1 MPELPEIE
9 TIKRY
14 LEKDLIGRKI
24 KDVKILNKKSFIGD
38 KRKILNS
45 KIFKIERRGK
55 MLIFKLAA
63 DKHGSQRG
71 LTLIDVVNADKRRLQ
86 RRLTQ
91 IYINASDKYAPH
103 QKFDAGRPKPCSAL
117 VWDGFKTDDNR
128 LTTTDQ
134 FGFETDKF
142 GYKINKNQHK
152 SFSDPQESVPDLHR
166 SVGLHKSVLNP
177 HKSAND
183 YPYKSVLNLKSAS
196 IRWLVFHLKL
206 TGQLIFYYTNGNESL
221 NEWQRIKNIKNT
233 NGNEFI
239 DKWQR
244 IRYTRVIFILDKGFL
259 IFNDARK
266 FGWVKVLDDEDLNKE
281 LSKIGK
287 EPFDLNFKYLK
298 EIFSKIKRP
307 IKIVLMDQKKIA
319 GLGNIYANEA
329 LFLAKIH
336 PLKPANKL
344 KDNEIKNLLAA
355 IKKVIKKA
363 IKLQGTS
370 FRFYVKPD
378 ESKGSYQEEFL
389 VYQRKDE
396 KCLRCKSKIKY
407 IKIGGRGSF
416 YCPRCQKI

>member
-24 KDVKILNKKSFIGD
+24 KDVKILNKKSFFGD
-38 KRKILNS
+38 KKKILNS
-45 KIFKIERRGK
+45 KILKIERKGK
-55 MLIFKLAA
+55 MLVF
-63 DKHGSQRG
+63 
-71 LTLIDVVNADKRRLQ
+71 RLNNS
-86 RRLTQ
+86 L
-91 IYINASDKYAPH
+91 S
-103 QKFDAGRPKPCSAL
+103 
-117 VWDGFKTDDNR
+117 
-128 LTTTDQ
+128 
-134 FGFETDKF
+134 
-142 GYKINKNQHK
+142 
-152 SFSDPQESVPDLHR
+152 
-166 SVGLHKSVLNP
+166 
-177 HKSAND
+177 
-183 YPYKSVLNLKSAS
+183 
-196 IRWLVFHLKL
+196 LVFHLKL
-206 TGQLIFYYTNGNESL
+206 TGQLIFL
-221 NEWQRIKNIKNT
+221 NLAPELVLGKK
-233 NGNEFI
+233 
-239 DKWQR
+239 
-244 IRYTRVIFILDKGFL
+244 YTRVIFILDKGFL

-266 FGWVKVLDDEDLNKE
+266 FGWVKVLDDKNLNKE

-298 EIFSKIKRP
+298 EIFWETKRP
-307 IKIVLMDQKKIA
+307 IKIVLMDQEKIA

-344 KDNEIKNLLAA
+344 KDSEIKNLLLA

-389 VYQRKDE
+389 VYQRKNE
-396 KCLRCKSKIKY
+396 KCLRCKSKIRY

-416 YCPRCQKI
+416 YCSNCQKWKE

>member
-24 KDVKILNKKSFIGD
+24 GDVKILNKKSFIGD
-38 KRKILNS
+38 KKKILNS
-45 KIFKIERRGK
+45 KILKIERKGK
-55 MLIFKLAA
+55 MLIFKLVINLPGYKP
-63 DKHGSQRG
+63 DK
-71 LTLIDVVNADKRRLQ
+71 L
-86 RRLTQ
+86 
-91 IYINASDKYAPH
+91 P
-103 QKFDAGRPKPCSAL
+103 
-117 VWDGFKTDDNR
+117 
-128 LTTTDQ
+128 
-134 FGFETDKF
+134 GFEPDKS
-142 GYKINKNQHK
+142 GNHQDNLSGKNHPGK
-152 SFSDPQESVPDLHR
+152 TFNRDI
-166 SVGLHKSVLNP
+166 
-177 HKSAND
+177 
-183 YPYKSVLNLKSAS
+183 Y
-196 IRWLVFHLKL
+196 LVFHLKL
-206 TGQLIFYYTNGNESL
+206 TGQLIFYPTNSNESL
-221 NEWQRIKNIKNT
+221 N
-233 NGNEFI
+233 
-239 DKWQR
+239 KWQR

-266 FGWVKVLDDEDLNKE
+266 FGWVRVWDDKTLNNE

-298 EIFSKIKRP
+298 EIFSKTKRP
-307 IKIVLMDQKKIA
+307 IKIVLMDQGKIA

-329 LFLAKIH
+329 LFLSKIH

-344 KDNEIKNLLAA
+344 KDNEIKNLLSA
-355 IKKVIKKA
+355 IKKVITKA

-378 ESKGSYQEEFL
+378 ESKGSYQEKFL

-416 YCPRCQKI
+416 YCSNCQKWKE

>member
-14 LEKDLIGRKI
+14 LEEDVIGRKI
-24 KDVKILNKKSFIGD
+24 KDVKILNKKSFFGD
-38 KRKILNS
+38 KKKILNS
-45 KIFKIERRGK
+45 KILKIERKGK
-55 MLIFKLAA
+55 MLIFRL
-63 DKHGSQRG
+63 D
-71 LTLIDVVNADKRRLQ
+71 ADKRRLT
-86 RRLTQ
+86 R
-91 IYINASDKYAPH
+91 INS
-103 QKFDAGRPKPCSAL
+103 
-117 VWDGFKTDDNR
+117 
-128 LTTTDQ
+128 
-134 FGFETDKF
+134 
-142 GYKINKNQHK
+142 I
-152 SFSDPQESVPDLHR
+152 
-166 SVGLHKSVLNP
+166 GLN
-177 HKSAND
+177 
-183 YPYKSVLNLKSAS
+183 
-196 IRWLVFHLKL
+196 LVFHLKL
-206 TGQLIFYYTNGNESL
+206 TGQLIFL
-221 NEWQRIKNIKNT
+221 NFLRNSEIKK
-233 NGNEFI
+233 
-239 DKWQR
+239 
-244 IRYTRVIFILDKGFL
+244 YTRVIFILDKGFL

-266 FGWVKVLDDEDLNKE
+266 FGWIKVLDDEDLSKE

-298 EIFSKIKRP
+298 EIFSKTKRP
-307 IKIVLMDQKKIA
+307 IKIVLMEQGKIA

-329 LFLAKIH
+329 LFLAKIY

-344 KDNEIKNLLAA
+344 KDNEIKNLLSA

-416 YCPRCQKI
+416 YCPNCQKWKA

>member
-45 KIFKIERRGK
+45 KILKIERRGK
-55 MLIFKLAA
+55 MLIFKL
-63 DKHGSQRG
+63 D
-71 LTLIDVVNADKRRLQ
+71 ADKR
-86 RRLTQ
+86 T
-91 IYINASDKYAPH
+91 PH

-117 VWDGFKTDDNR
+117 VWDGSQRTCLPAR
-128 LTTTDQ
+128 QGLTR
-134 FGFETDKF
+134 
-142 GYKINKNQHK
+142 IN
-152 SFSDPQESVPDLHR
+152 SI
-166 SVGLHKSVLNP
+166 GLN
-177 HKSAND
+177 
-183 YPYKSVLNLKSAS
+183 
-196 IRWLVFHLKL
+196 LVFHLKL
-206 TGQLIFYYTNGNESL
+206 TGQLTFYYTNGNESL
-221 NEWQRIKNIKNT
+221 NKWQRIKNISYT
-233 NGNEFI
+233 NGNEFLNE
-239 DKWQR
+239 WQR
-244 IRYTRVIFILDKGFL
+244 IKYTRVIFILDKGFL

-266 FGWVKVLDDEDLNKE
+266 FGWVKVLDDEDLNNE

-298 EIFSKIKRP
+298 EIFSKTKRP
-307 IKIVLMDQKKIA
+307 IKIVLMDQGKIA

-344 KDNEIKNLLAA
+344 KDSEIKSLLSA

-370 FRFYVKPD
+370 FRFYIKPD

-389 VYQRKDE
+389 VYQRKN
-396 KCLRCKSKIKY
+396 
-407 IKIGGRGSF
+407 
-416 YCPRCQKI
+416 

>member
-1 MPELPEIE
+1 MPELPEVE

-24 KDVKILNKKSFIGD
+24 RDVKILNKKSFIGD
-38 KRKILNS
+38 KKKILNS
-45 KIFKIERRGK
+45 KIVKIERKGK
-55 MLIFKLAA
+55 MLVFKLHA
-63 DKHGSQRG
+63 
-71 LTLIDVVNADKRRLQ
+71 N
-86 RRLTQ
+86 
-91 IYINASDKYAPH
+91 KY
-103 QKFDAGRPKPCSAL
+103 
-117 VWDGFKTDDNR
+117 GF
-128 LTTTDQ
+128 
-134 FGFETDKF
+134 GTDKN
-142 GYKINKNQHK
+142 GYKMNKNPQK
-152 SFSDPQESVPDLHR
+152 SVTDPHI
-166 SVGLHKSVLNP
+166 SVGPHKSVLR
-177 HKSAND
+177 
-183 YPYKSVLNLKSAS
+183 SAS

-206 TGQLIFYYTNGNESL
+206 TGQLIFL
-221 NEWQRIKNIKNT
+221 NFLRNSEIKK
-233 NGNEFI
+233 
-239 DKWQR
+239 
-244 IRYTRVIFILDKGFL
+244 YTRIIFVLDKGFL

-266 FGWVKVLDDEDLNKE
+266 FGWVKVLGDEDLSKE

-287 EPFDLNFKYLK
+287 EPFDLSFKYLK
-298 EIFSKIKRP
+298 EIFSKTKRP
-307 IKIVLMDQKKIA
+307 IKIVLMDQEKIA

-344 KDNEIKNLLAA
+344 KDSEIKNLLLA

-407 IKIGGRGSF
+407 IKIGSRGSF
-416 YCPRCQKI
+416 YCPRCQKV

>member
-24 KDVKILNKKSFIGD
+24 KDVRILNKKSFIGD
-38 KRKILNS
+38 KKKILNS
-45 KIFKIERRGK
+45 KILKIERRGK
-55 MLIFKLAA
+55 MLVF
-63 DKHGSQRG
+63 
-71 LTLIDVVNADKRRLQ
+71 RL
-86 RRLTQ
+86 
-91 IYINASDKYAPH
+91 NN
-103 QKFDAGRPKPCSAL
+103 G
-117 VWDGFKTDDNR
+117 
-128 LTTTDQ
+128 
-134 FGFETDKF
+134 
-142 GYKINKNQHK
+142 
-152 SFSDPQESVPDLHR
+152 
-166 SVGLHKSVLNP
+166 
-177 HKSAND
+177 
-183 YPYKSVLNLKSAS
+183 LNL
-196 IRWLVFHLKL
+196 IFHLKL
-206 TGQLIFYYTNGNESL
+206 TGQLLFYYTNSNESL
-221 NEWQRIKNIKNT
+221 N
-233 NGNEFI
+233 
-239 DKWQR
+239 KWQR

-266 FGWVKVLDDEDLNKE
+266 FGWVRVLDDKGLNNE

-298 EIFSKIKRP
+298 EIFSKTKRP
-307 IKIVLMDQKKIA
+307 IKIVLMDQEKIA

-344 KDNEIKNLLAA
+344 KDNQIKNLLSS

-370 FRFYVKPD
+370 FRFYAKPD
-378 ESKGSYQEEFL
+378 ESKGGYQEEFL
-389 VYQRKDE
+389 VYQRKNE

-416 YCPRCQKI
+416 YCSNCQKWKE

>member
-38 KRKILNS
+38 KKKILNS
-45 KIFKIERRGK
+45 KILKIERKGK
-55 MLIFKLAA
+55 ILIF
-63 DKHGSQRG
+63 
-71 LTLIDVVNADKRRLQ
+71 RL
-86 RRLTQ
+86 
-91 IYINASDKYAPH
+91 N
-103 QKFDAGRPKPCSAL
+103 
-117 VWDGFKTDDNR
+117 N
-128 LTTTDQ
+128 
-134 FGFETDKF
+134 
-142 GYKINKNQHK
+142 
-152 SFSDPQESVPDLHR
+152 DL
-166 SVGLHKSVLNP
+166 N
-177 HKSAND
+177 
-183 YPYKSVLNLKSAS
+183 
-196 IRWLVFHLKL
+196 LVFHLKL
-206 TGQLIFYYTNGNESL
+206 TGQLIFL
-221 NEWQRIKNIKNT
+221 NFLRNSEIKN
-233 NGNEFI
+233 
-239 DKWQR
+239 
-244 IRYTRVIFILDKGFL
+244 YTRVIFILDEGFL

-266 FGWVKVLDDEDLNKE
+266 FGWVKVLDNKDLNNE

-298 EIFSKIKRP
+298 EIFSKTKRT
-307 IKIVLMDQKKIA
+307 IKIVLMDQRQIA

-344 KDNEIKNLLAA
+344 KNNEIKNLLSA

-370 FRFYVKPD
+370 FKFYVKPD

-389 VYQRKDE
+389 VYQRKNE
-396 KCLRCKSKIKY
+396 KCLRCKSKIEY

-416 YCPRCQKI
+416 YCSNCQKWKE

>member
-24 KDVKILNKKSFIGD
+24 KGVKVLNKKSFIGD
-38 KRKILNS
+38 KKKILNS
-45 KIFKIERRGK
+45 KILKIERKGK
-55 MLIFKLAA
+55 MLIFKLDT
-63 DKHGSQRG
+63 DKRGSQRRLMRINSIG
-71 LTLIDVVNADKRRLQ
+71 LN
-86 RRLTQ
+86 
-91 IYINASDKYAPH
+91 
-103 QKFDAGRPKPCSAL
+103 
-117 VWDGFKTDDNR
+117 
-128 LTTTDQ
+128 
-134 FGFETDKF
+134 
-142 GYKINKNQHK
+142 
-152 SFSDPQESVPDLHR
+152 
-166 SVGLHKSVLNP
+166 
-177 HKSAND
+177 
-183 YPYKSVLNLKSAS
+183 
-196 IRWLVFHLKL
+196 LVFHLKL
-206 TGQLIFYYTNGNESL
+206 TGQLIFYNFLRNSE
-221 NEWQRIKNIKNT
+221 IKK
-233 NGNEFI
+233 
-239 DKWQR
+239 
-244 IRYTRVIFILDKGFL
+244 YTRVIFILDKGLL

-266 FGWVKVLDDEDLNKE
+266 FGWVKVLDDEDLNYE

-298 EIFSKIKRP
+298 EIFSKTKRP
-307 IKIVLMDQKKIA
+307 IKIVLMDQEKIA

-344 KDNEIKNLLAA
+344 KDSEIRNLLLA

-389 VYQRKDE
+389 VYQRNDE

-407 IKIGGRGSF
+407 IKIGGRGTF

>member
-1 MPELPEIE
+1 MPELPEVE

-24 KDVKILNKKSFIGD
+24 SDVKILNNKSFIGD
-38 KRKILNS
+38 KKKILNS
-45 KIFKIERRGK
+45 KIVKIERRGK
-55 MLIFKLAA
+55 MLIFKLDA
-63 DKHGSQRG
+63 DK
-71 LTLIDVVNADKRRLQ
+71 
-86 RRLTQ
+86 
-91 IYINASDKYAPH
+91 Y
-103 QKFDAGRPKPCSAL
+103 
-117 VWDGFKTDDNR
+117 GF
-128 LTTTDQ
+128 
-134 FGFETDKF
+134 GTDKN
-142 GYKINKNQHK
+142 GCKMNKNPQK
-152 SFSDPQESVPDLHR
+152 SVTDPHI
-166 SVGLHKSVLNP
+166 SVGPHKSVLR
-177 HKSAND
+177 SA
-183 YPYKSVLNLKSAS
+183 Y

-206 TGQLIFYYTNGNESL
+206 TGQLIFL
-221 NEWQRIKNIKNT
+221 NFLRNSEIKK
-233 NGNEFI
+233 
-239 DKWQR
+239 
-244 IRYTRVIFILDKGFL
+244 YTRVIFILDKGLL

-266 FGWVKVLDDEDLNKE
+266 FGWVKVLDDKDLNKE

-298 EIFSKIKRP
+298 EIFSKTKRP
-307 IKIVLMDQKKIA
+307 IKIVLMDQEKIA

-344 KDNEIKNLLAA
+344 KDSEIKNLLLA

-389 VYQRKDE
+389 VYQRKNE

-407 IKIGGRGSF
+407 IKIGGRGTF

>member
-24 KDVKILNKKSFIGD
+24 SDVKILNKKSFIGD
-38 KRKILNS
+38 KKKILNS
-45 KIFKIERRGK
+45 KILKIERRGK
-55 MLIFKLAA
+55 ILVLKL
-63 DKHGSQRG
+63 
-71 LTLIDVVNADKRRLQ
+71 N
-86 RRLTQ
+86 
-91 IYINASDKYAPH
+91 
-103 QKFDAGRPKPCSAL
+103 
-117 VWDGFKTDDNR
+117 
-128 LTTTDQ
+128 
-134 FGFETDKF
+134 
-142 GYKINKNQHK
+142 
-152 SFSDPQESVPDLHR
+152 
-166 SVGLHKSVLNP
+166 
-177 HKSAND
+177 ND
-183 YPYKSVLNLKSAS
+183 LNL
-196 IRWLVFHLKL
+196 IFHLKL
-206 TGQLIFYYTNGNESL
+206 TGQLIFSNFLRNSE
-221 NEWQRIKNIKNT
+221 IKK
-233 NGNEFI
+233 
-239 DKWQR
+239 
-244 IRYTRVIFILDKGFL
+244 YTRVIFILDKGLL

-298 EIFSKIKRP
+298 EIFSKTKRP
-307 IKIVLMDQKKIA
+307 IKIVLMEQRKIA

-329 LFLAKIH
+329 LFLARIH

-344 KDNEIKNLLAA
+344 KDNEIKNLLSA

-407 IKIGGRGSF
+407 IKIGSRGTF

>member
-24 KDVKILNKKSFIGD
+24 KGVKVLNKKSFIGD
-38 KRKILNS
+38 KKKILNS
-45 KIFKIERRGK
+45 KILKIERKGK
-55 MLIFKLAA
+55 MLIFKLDT
-63 DKHGSQRG
+63 DKRGSQRRLMRINSIG
-71 LTLIDVVNADKRRLQ
+71 LN
-86 RRLTQ
+86 
-91 IYINASDKYAPH
+91 
-103 QKFDAGRPKPCSAL
+103 
-117 VWDGFKTDDNR
+117 
-128 LTTTDQ
+128 
-134 FGFETDKF
+134 
-142 GYKINKNQHK
+142 
-152 SFSDPQESVPDLHR
+152 
-166 SVGLHKSVLNP
+166 
-177 HKSAND
+177 
-183 YPYKSVLNLKSAS
+183 
-196 IRWLVFHLKL
+196 LVFHLKL
-206 TGQLIFYYTNGNESL
+206 TGQLIFYNFLRNSE
-221 NEWQRIKNIKNT
+221 IKK
-233 NGNEFI
+233 
-239 DKWQR
+239 
-244 IRYTRVIFILDKGFL
+244 YTRVIFILDKGLL

-266 FGWVKVLDDEDLNKE
+266 FGWVKVLDDEDLNYE

-298 EIFSKIKRP
+298 EIFSKTKRP
-307 IKIVLMDQKKIA
+307 IKIVLMDQEKIA

-344 KDNEIKNLLAA
+344 KDSEIKNLLSA

-389 VYQRKDE
+389 VYQRNDE

-407 IKIGGRGSF
+407 IKIDGRGTF

>member
-1 MPELPEIE
+1 MPELPEVE

-24 KDVKILNKKSFIGD
+24 KDVRILNKKSFIGN
-38 KRKILNS
+38 KKKILNS
-45 KIFKIERRGK
+45 KILKIERKGK
-55 MLIFKLAA
+55 MLVFRL
-63 DKHGSQRG
+63 D
-71 LTLIDVVNADKRRLQ
+71 ADKRRLT
-86 RRLTQ
+86 R
-91 IYINASDKYAPH
+91 INS
-103 QKFDAGRPKPCSAL
+103 
-117 VWDGFKTDDNR
+117 
-128 LTTTDQ
+128 
-134 FGFETDKF
+134 
-142 GYKINKNQHK
+142 I
-152 SFSDPQESVPDLHR
+152 
-166 SVGLHKSVLNP
+166 GLN
-177 HKSAND
+177 
-183 YPYKSVLNLKSAS
+183 
-196 IRWLVFHLKL
+196 LVFHLKL
-206 TGQLIFYYTNGNESL
+206 TGQLIFYPP
-221 NEWQRIKNIKNT
+221 

-244 IRYTRVIFILDKGFL
+244 TSYTRVIFILDKGFL

-266 FGWVKVLDDEDLNKE
+266 FGWVKVLNDKNLNNE

-287 EPFDLNFKYLK
+287 EPFDLNIKYLK
-298 EIFSKIKRP
+298 EIFLKTKRP
-307 IKIVLMDQKKIA
+307 IKIVLMDQEKIA

-344 KDNEIKNLLAA
+344 KDNEIKNLLSA

-407 IKIGGRGSF
+407 IKISGRGSF
-416 YCPRCQKI
+416 YCPNCQKWKA

>member
-24 KDVKILNKKSFIGD
+24 EEVKVLNKKSFIGD
-38 KRKILNS
+38 KKKILNS
-45 KIFKIERRGK
+45 KILKIERKGK

-71 LTLIDVVNADKRRLQ
+71 LTPIYVVNADKRRLT
-86 RRLTQ
+86 R
-91 IYINASDKYAPH
+91 INSK
-103 QKFDAGRPKPCSAL
+103 G
-117 VWDGFKTDDNR
+117 
-128 LTTTDQ
+128 
-134 FGFETDKF
+134 
-142 GYKINKNQHK
+142 
-152 SFSDPQESVPDLHR
+152 
-166 SVGLHKSVLNP
+166 
-177 HKSAND
+177 
-183 YPYKSVLNLKSAS
+183 LNL
-196 IRWLVFHLKL
+196 LFHLKL
-206 TGQLIFYYTNGNESL
+206 TGQLLFL
-221 NEWQRIKNIKNT
+221 NFLRNSEIKK
-233 NGNEFI
+233 
-239 DKWQR
+239 
-244 IRYTRVIFILDKGFL
+244 YTRVIFILDKGFL

-266 FGWVKVLDDEDLNKE
+266 FGWVKVLDDKNLKNE

-287 EPFDLNFKYLK
+287 EPFDLDFKYLK
-298 EIFSKIKRP
+298 EIFSKTERP
-307 IKIVLMDQKKIA
+307 IKIVLMDQEKIA

-344 KDNEIKNLLAA
+344 KDNEIKNLLSA

-370 FRFYVKPD
+370 FRFYIKPD
-378 ESKGSYQEEFL
+378 ESKGSYQDEFL

-416 YCPRCQKI
+416 YCLNCQNK